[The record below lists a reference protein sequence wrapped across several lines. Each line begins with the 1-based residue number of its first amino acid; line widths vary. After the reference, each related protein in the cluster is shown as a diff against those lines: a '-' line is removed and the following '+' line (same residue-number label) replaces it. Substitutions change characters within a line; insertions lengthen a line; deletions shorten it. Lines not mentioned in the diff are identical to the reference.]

1 MKIKGICK
9 NLQKSIKNL
18 SKSIKNKTKFYIN
31 VQNIHRSSL
40 QELNLG
46 KKLSASFDINDLI
59 ILEK

>member
-1 MKIKGICK
+1 MIKTHIIDGVALTKFIYW
-9 NLQKSIKNL
+9 L
-18 SKSIKNKTKFYIN
+18 KNKTKFYIN
-31 VQNIHRSSL
+31 VQNIHRNSL